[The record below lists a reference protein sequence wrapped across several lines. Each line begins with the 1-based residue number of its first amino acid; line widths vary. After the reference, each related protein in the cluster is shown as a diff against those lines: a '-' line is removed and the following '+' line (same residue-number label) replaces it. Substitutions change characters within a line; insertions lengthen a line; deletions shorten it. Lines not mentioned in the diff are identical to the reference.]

1 MAEVIVDNGAAVTLN
16 FSLMLHED
24 GIKPRELFDKLIRLI
39 STNTMILLIIGVVM
53 LTISLT
59 LVSCACYH
67 KQKRRKYDTLGVD
80 SAGFH
85 RYKVVSISDDEEAAA
100 SRTRSSGSNS
110 RRGNA
115 STTRYTKIA
124 DFDNKKL
131 LDDASEDDEDDK
143 IFVR

>member
-39 STNTMILLIIGVVM
+39 STNTMILFIIGVVM

-100 SRTRSSGSNS
+100 SRTRTGSNS